1 MFDWFDNLCG
11 CFSPELKKGIIEY
24 LSSAN
29 YNRNLMEEEKTN
41 EQSTPPNES
50 IYNQVKTKSYY
61 FMKL

>member
-29 YNRNLMEEEKTN
+29 YNRHLMEEEKTN
-41 EQSTPPNES
+41 EET
-50 IYNQVKTKSYY
+50 
-61 FMKL
+61 